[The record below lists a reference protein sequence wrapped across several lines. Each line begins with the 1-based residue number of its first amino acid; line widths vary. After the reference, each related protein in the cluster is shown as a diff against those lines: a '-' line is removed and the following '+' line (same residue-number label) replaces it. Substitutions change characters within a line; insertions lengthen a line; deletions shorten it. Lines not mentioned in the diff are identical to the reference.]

1 MWSTRSPAAKTPW
14 TFVRVDGGVRRLD
27 DVLGAGFALLVAGPV
42 DPGLRERA
50 RALDAVTVRLG
61 PGPGGITD
69 DGTVGAWLRR
79 GRASAVL
86 LRPEDFS

>member
-1 MWSTRSPAAKTPW
+1 
-14 TFVRVDGGVRRLD
+14 LD

-50 RALDAVTVRLG
+50 RALGAVTVRLG
-61 PGPGGITD
+61 PGPGEVTD
-69 DGTVGAWLRR
+69 DGAVGAWLRR

-86 LRPEDFS
+86 LRPDRIVTAASPLPSRGMVLGW